1 MTEAVLTTAKG
12 PSEDAEPRWLTDE
25 EQDAWRA
32 LVSLMLM
39 LSGPLD
45 AQLQRDSRLSLFEY
59 LVLSHLS
66 HAPERRLRMSELA
79 QLANGSLS
87 RLSNVVKRLEQRGW
101 VHRQLD
107 SCDGRYT
114 VATLTDDGFAIL
126 AAAAPG
132 HVQAVRHYVIDPLTT
147 TQLRAITAAGQ
158 RIRER
163 LRTTPDVGTHTC
175 C

>member
-1 MTEAVLTTAKG
+1 M
-12 PSEDAEPRWLTDE
+12 
-25 EQDAWRA
+25 
-32 LVSLMLM
+32 MLM

-66 HAPERRLRMSELA
+66 HAPGRSLRMSELA

-114 VATLTDDGFAIL
+114 VATLTDDGFATL

-132 HVQAVRHYVIDPLTT
+132 HVEAVRHYVIDPLTT
-147 TQLRAITAAGQ
+147 TQLRTITAAGQ

-163 LRTTPDVGTHTC
+163 LRTSPGASTTHTC

>member
-1 MTEAVLTTAKG
+1 MTEAVLTPAEP
-12 PSEDAEPRWLTDE
+12 PSVDAEPRWLTEE
-25 EQDAWRA
+25 EQDAWRSLA
-32 LVSLMLM
+32 TLMLM

-45 AQLQRDSRLSLFEY
+45 AQLQRDSRMSLFEY

-66 HAPERRLRMSELA
+66 HAPDRRLRMSELA

-87 RLSNVVKRLEQRGW
+87 RLSNVVKRLEERGW
-101 VHRQLD
+101 VHRQVD
-107 SCDGRYT
+107 SGDGRYT
-114 VATLTDDGFAIL
+114 VASLTDEGFAIL

-132 HVQAVRHYVIDPLTT
+132 HVQAVRHYAIDPLTT
-147 TQLRAITAAGQ
+147 TQLRTITAVGH

-163 LRTTPDVGTHTC
+163 LRTTPGTDGC